1 MYKPGAACARL
12 FVIAVMVAG
21 PRTASCYGVH
31 ADPAIR
37 EMIARFD
44 KAKTDPTTVDSAFD
58 FARNV
63 AASRPADPIPLAYE
77 GSLAALKARDG
88 WLPWSR
94 LANLHLALD
103 LMGQAAD
110 IVAKVDTPAPQR
122 LEVQMVRG
130 ITCAQIPIFFGQGS
144 VARGDL
150 VHAYANPGFPAMSPG
165 DRATALA
172 WLAVLARRAG
182 DESAS
187 TRYLHAAKAA
197 SSGVAGAIWSGR

>member
-1 MYKPGAACARL
+1 MDTPGTVFARF
-12 FVIAVMVAG
+12 FVLVVAVVG
-21 PRTASCYGVH
+21 PAPGSCYGVH

-44 KAKTDPTTVDSAFD
+44 EAKTDPTTVDAAFD

-63 AASRPADPIPLAYE
+63 AATRPADPIPLVYE

-88 WLPWSR
+88 WLPWRR

-103 LMGQAAD
+103 LMGEATD
-110 IVAKVDTPAPQR
+110 IVAKAGTPATQR
-122 LEVQMVRG
+122 LEVEMVRG
-130 ITCAQIPIFFGQGS
+130 ITCAQIPTIFGQES

-150 VHAYANPGFPAMSPG
+150 VHAYADPGFSTMSAG

-182 DESAS
+182 DPSAS
-187 TRYLHAAKAA
+187 ARYLHAARAA
-197 SSGVAGAIWSGR
+197 SFGVADAIWSGR

>member
-1 MYKPGAACARL
+1 MHESGTAFARL
-12 FVIAVMVAG
+12 FVIAMMVAG

-31 ADPAIR
+31 VDPAIR

-58 FARNV
+58 FARSV
-63 AASRPADPIPLAYE
+63 AASRPADPIPLVYE

-110 IVAKVDTPAPQR
+110 IVAKADAPVSQR
-122 LEVQMVRG
+122 LEVEMVRG
-130 ITCAQIPIFFGQGS
+130 ITCAQIPTLFGQGS

-187 TRYLHAAKAA
+187 TRYLRAAKAA